1 MKEELPENLTEKVYE
16 ALKENDIYTDIQTIK
31 NMKKHDAIITPKN
44 IELYISYLGKWMIFA
59 FISNDEVVKAGTHIL
74 Y

>member
-31 NMKKHDAIITPKN
+31 NMKKYDFCF
-44 IELYISYLGKWMIFA
+44 YF
-59 FISNDEVVKAGTHIL
+59 
-74 Y
+74 